1 MKERGMI
8 FNTEMVKAI
17 LEGRKTQTR
26 RRKNL
31 EWLSEIPFTNG
42 LDRKPYLRDGKWCID
57 LQTKVDESDVI
68 FLKSPF
74 GIPGDRIYVR
84 ETFTWLDCPCYSDI
98 CSHSGWI
105 YKANNVDYGEIKWRP
120 SIHMPR
126 KAARLFLEITDV
138 RVERVRDISEE
149 DAIAEGIKNLGFTDG
164 NPHKALYAQLYES
177 IYGPDSWEKD
187 WVWVYKFKV
196 L

>member
-26 RRKNL
+26 R
-31 EWLSEIPFTNG
+31 PV
-42 LDRKPYLRDGKWCID
+42 KPQPSGEFCRYD
-57 LQTKVDESDVI
+57 LYIKGQALWSSGDVRH
-68 FLKSPF
+68 SPF

-84 ETFTWLDCPCYSDI
+84 ETWCKMKTASRPEDNRIHYLASA
-98 CSHSGWI
+98 G
-105 YKANNVDYGEIKWRP
+105 KNNFLWRP

-126 KAARLFLEITDV
+126 EAARLFLEITDV

-149 DAIAEGIKNLGFTDG
+149 DAIAEGMKSLGFTEG